1 MSRWRSGIASAAVTA
16 VALTAGATGAAAQS
30 ASATLQ
36 VSANVSR
43 NCTITTTP
51 LAFGAYDPVVA
62 NVTNPLDGVGSV
74 VIACTQGTTSTI
86 GLSVGANAQGSVR
99 RLSDGATAYLTYE
112 MYQDGTRTVLWGDSG
127 AERLDAGTA
136 PSRDPRTFTVY
147 GRVAQGQDVP
157 VGVYADSVVAT
168 VNF

>member
-1 MSRWRSGIASAAVTA
+1 MHFSRRALVLAVTI
-16 VALTAGATGAAAQS
+16 VFVLTAGVTGAAAQS

-62 NVTNPLDGVGSV
+62 NVTNPLDGIGSV

-86 GLSVGANAQGSVR
+86 GLSVGANAQGAVR
-99 RLSDGATAYLTYE
+99 RLSDGASAFMTYE
-112 MYQDGTRTVLWGDSG
+112 MYQDSTRTVLWGDSG

-157 VGVYADSVVAT
+157 VGVYTDSVVAT